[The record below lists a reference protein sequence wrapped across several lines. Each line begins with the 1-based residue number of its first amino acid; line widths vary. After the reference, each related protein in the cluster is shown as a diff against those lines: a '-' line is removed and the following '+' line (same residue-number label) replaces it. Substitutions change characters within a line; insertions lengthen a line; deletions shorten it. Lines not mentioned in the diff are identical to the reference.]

1 MRDYYIAIPHDDYVI
16 HHGVLGQKW
25 GVRRYQNDDGSY
37 TDAGRRR
44 YTHAEKK
51 TIRQASKDAKEY
63 ARAKMYYGDGAGNR
77 RKLINATVKQR
88 SKDPL
93 YKKAF
98 DSELA
103 GKDWAKEASK
113 AKSERHRK
121 DVKNNTEKTARGV
134 VNTVRGNG
142 MYAGAAAFVIG
153 TGVTAYIR
161 NKPKV
166 DATIKGAFNRVVNK
180 VNYAKAMNQAQDFFR
195 RNGL

>member
-1 MRDYYIAIPHDDYVI
+1 MLM
-16 HHGVLGQKW
+16 VLTLMWEDAGTL
-25 GVRRYQNDDGSY
+25 VLRRRQYDRHRKMLKNMQELRCITEMALV
-37 TDAGRRR
+37 TDANLLTQLLSRDLRILF
-44 YTHAEKK
+44 T
-51 TIRQASKDAKEY
+51 
-63 ARAKMYYGDGAGNR
+63 
-77 RKLINATVKQR
+77 
-88 SKDPL
+88 
-93 YKKAF
+93 KKAF

-142 MYAGAAAFVIG
+142 MYAGAAAFAIG
-153 TGVTAYIR
+153 TGITAYIR

-166 DATIKGAFNRVVNK
+166 DATIKGAFNNVVNK
-180 VNYAKAMNQAQDFFR
+180 VNYAKAKNQAQDFFR